1 MLDLARYTENTI
13 EITITATVTNS
24 DETVTTSTKTYSPSV
39 SPQLIIT
46 EEKLIEDATNSTT
59 NSTEEADVIDA
70 ET

>member
-1 MLDLARYTENTI
+1 MLDLTRYTENNI

-24 DETVTTSTKTYSPSV
+24 DDTVTTNTKTYSPSV

-46 EEKLIEDATNSTT
+46 EEAMTEDVANSTT
-59 NSTEEADVIDA
+59 NSTEEAGVIDA